1 MGIYNWIKDKY
12 RSKEE
17 SSSSEQSDADI
28 GDFLKGKHLEELSF
42 DEYVV
47 LIDSYCD
54 DTETLGVM
62 ADAITLNAK
71 ISPVEKN
78 ELWDKIGRETTK
90 ERET

>member
-1 MGIYNWIKDKY
+1 MSIYGWLKEKY
-12 RSKEE
+12 KRKEE
-17 SSSSEQSDADI
+17 SSSSERSDADL

-54 DTETLGVM
+54 DIETLGMM

-71 ISPVEKN
+71 ISPGEKD
-78 ELWDKIGRETTK
+78 ELWDRIDREITK